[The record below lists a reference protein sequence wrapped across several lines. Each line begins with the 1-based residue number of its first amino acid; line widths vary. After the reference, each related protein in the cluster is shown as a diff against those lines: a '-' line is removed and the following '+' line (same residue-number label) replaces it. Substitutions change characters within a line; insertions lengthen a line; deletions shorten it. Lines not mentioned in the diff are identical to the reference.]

1 MRRKLNYMFSVVLS
15 FCIQNRIYL
24 PLVLL
29 MLMNI
34 KEKKANGMDRRV
46 FSRPS
51 NRITILALD
60 SNRYRG
66 DLEALATNKRFRI
79 LHMTQNA
86 PGWLL
91 KPFYKELNIA
101 RYIKAKKNSP
111 DAIDHKNA
119 FEFMQKFLNIFY
131 KYVSVDC
138 VTTVNFRYAEDHN
151 WSKASDKIGVP
162 FIMLYREC
170 LFATESIYNGVYN
183 RIKGQYGRFHGSHII
198 VHNDVTKELFIKSGY
213 CKKENISVCGALRMD
228 FFMKSIQSNINLN
241 RNIKFKKRFI
251 LFYFRNSMGMY
262 KSKASNI
269 PNAKYKDQD
278 SQSIWEHKNQLFTD
292 LHEAIIELA
301 EENRDIQFIIK
312 PKDIMMQHRTWEKY
326 KEVVSSSKINVHNLK
341 NYSVEPEANVHE
353 MILDSDIICGLQSS
367 TILESAIADKR
378 VILPL
383 FYNFLKTDYV
393 NNLFWKND
401 LDLFDVATSKEYFK
415 QIFYKCLD
423 EPNVSE
429 EIMNKRKDLFELNF
443 DSTQGNSLERYS
455 SAIEKVI
462 NNC

>member
-1 MRRKLNYMFSVVLS
+1 
-15 FCIQNRIYL
+15 
-24 PLVLL
+24 
-29 MLMNI
+29 
-34 KEKKANGMDRRV
+34 
-46 FSRPS
+46 
-51 NRITILALD
+51 
-60 SNRYRG
+60 
-66 DLEALATNKRFRI
+66 
-79 LHMTQNA
+79 
-86 PGWLL
+86 
-91 KPFYKELNIA
+91 
-101 RYIKAKKNSP
+101 
-111 DAIDHKNA
+111 
-119 FEFMQKFLNIFY
+119 
-131 KYVSVDC
+131 
-138 VTTVNFRYAEDHN
+138 
-151 WSKASDKIGVP
+151 
-162 FIMLYREC
+162 
-170 LFATESIYNGVYN
+170 
-183 RIKGQYGRFHGSHII
+183 
-198 VHNDVTKELFIKSGY
+198 
-213 CKKENISVCGALRMD
+213 MD
-228 FFMKSIQSNINLN
+228 FFMKSIQSNININLNLN

-367 TILESAIADKR
+367 TILESAIAGKR

-401 LDLFDVATSKEYFK
+401 LDLFDVATSKEHFK